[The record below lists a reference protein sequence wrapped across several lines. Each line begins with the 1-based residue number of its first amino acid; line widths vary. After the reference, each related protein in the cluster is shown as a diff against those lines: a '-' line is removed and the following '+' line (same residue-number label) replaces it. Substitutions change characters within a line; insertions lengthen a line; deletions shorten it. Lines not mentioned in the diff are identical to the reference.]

1 MKRIILAIA
10 GGLVMVALM
19 ATPTLA
25 VADVSSGQGATAIS
39 NLQILPSCL
48 TDDPQAAP
56 ITCVRDTILH
66 FTNLLLWLIAV
77 AAFLYMLY
85 GAFLYTTAFGDESK
99 IKTAKNAIKYALIGI
114 VIATLA
120 NVLVDWLKKV
130 LNVTGV

>member
-1 MKRIILAIA
+1 MKRFLTYLA
-10 GGLVMVALM
+10 GGFLVAALLI
-19 ATPTLA
+19 TPALA
-25 VADVSSGQGATAIS
+25 ADVSSGQGATAIS
-39 NLQILPSCL
+39 NLQLLPGCL
-48 TDDPQAAP
+48 TNDPQAAP

-120 NVLVDWLKKV
+120 NVLVDWLQKV
-130 LNVTGV
+130 LNVKL